1 MSRQNLGKMVV
12 LIVVFVGISVGHA
25 WADKLQLQEKLSQP
39 VSVKLN
45 NVTVAEALEGIGKK
59 AGVKIVLSDEAIWK
73 LPHGPATR
81 LSVALEGPLSESLV
95 EMLNA
100 FFMRYAVGDEKISIY
115 PRPELEHIL
124 GRPTAKQLE
133 VLKRIYALKL
143 STSGRLEGAQLA
155 ELINKGFGPEGLVVL
170 PTQYYEEFRR
180 VLSLAGETPFT
191 LAQLLDSARRGEAWY
206 LLPSSFP
213 NQAPEVRVVSENDF
227 RQAKLDQIVDISFKD
242 EPAEAIIQRL
252 GNWTGMELVVDKR
265 EPSWLTEK
273 ISVEMQNVKLMQA
286 LRNVVGMMDGDVLV
300 DARTSQIRV
309 SGPMRANK
317 PPAPK
322 TSKSGDYVGKIS
334 IPMDGG
340 KYFIEFMLREQDLT
354 EELRKLWKEK
364 MTAILKGPE
373 LVEIDP
379 ASGKSEPL
387 KKPEK

>member
-1 MSRQNLGKMVV
+1 
-12 LIVVFVGISVGHA
+12 
-25 WADKLQLQEKLSQP
+25 
-39 VSVKLN
+39 
-45 NVTVAEALEGIGKK
+45 
-59 AGVKIVLSDEAIWK
+59 
-73 LPHGPATR
+73 
-81 LSVALEGPLSESLV
+81 
-95 EMLNA
+95 
-100 FFMRYAVGDEKISIY
+100 
-115 PRPELEHIL
+115 
-124 GRPTAKQLE
+124 
-133 VLKRIYALKL
+133 
-143 STSGRLEGAQLA
+143 
-155 ELINKGFGPEGLVVL
+155 
-170 PTQYYEEFRR
+170 
-180 VLSLAGETPFT
+180 
-191 LAQLLDSARRGEAWY
+191 
-206 LLPSSFP
+206 
-213 NQAPEVRVVSENDF
+213 
-227 RQAKLDQIVDISFKD
+227 
-242 EPAEAIIQRL
+242 
-252 GNWTGMELVVDKR
+252 MELVVAKK
-265 EPSWLTEK
+265 EPSWLAEE

-286 LRNVVGMMDGDVLV
+286 LRNVVGIMDGDVFV